1 MDDLNVDDYNSIVKG
16 LQNYNANIDVT
27 EDSIDFDIDDFVPQ
41 ESSDIINEA
50 EGVLEAEANAVPVS
64 QEGMQTILD
73 FAGELEDNYPVLTNF
88 WDTNIQPGFTS
99 AKTSLMMEA
108 LKDNK
113 IVSLE
118 DLIALYNN
126 KTTQWKSE
134 QEMIEDIKKCNF

>member
-1 MDDLNVDDYNSIVKG
+1 
-16 LQNYNANIDVT
+16 
-27 EDSIDFDIDDFVPQ
+27 
-41 ESSDIINEA
+41 
-50 EGVLEAEANAVPVS
+50 VPVS